1 MKKIV
6 LIAAVLALF
15 LSPIAFA
22 AADYLVIKDVDFED
36 PIVPGSVLPITV
48 ELENTHPIY
57 NINDLEVKV
66 WIENVFGEKIAK
78 TMVSGLVIQE
88 SSEKEIK
95 LKLTTPSD
103 LEPGHYYLEVNAI
116 GRLERSTERVFA
128 TYSKSVE
135 VEALENALYISKIE
149 FSKQNYVPNED
160 VDVAVTIVNTG
171 SEDQENVN
179 ISLIVPEL
187 NIQKTITLYGTLLS
201 GTSRTVYFTFK
212 LPSDIDKTIIA
223 VSAIAK
229 SDFAKTSANTNLI
242 LSLPE
247 KIDTSK
253 TPLTLINKEI
263 KKGQTFELQIKVTN
277 KNSEEKSYFLRS
289 DGSLN
294 VDLSEIKF
302 DLLPG
307 QSKIV
312 SAKISAEQSGI
323 QNGAIYV
330 FEGNNLVSEIDIQA
344 KVLQN
349 LTTNAIIFLVL
360 ILVIVILAILLQYKK
375 NRSQKTTTY
384 Y

>member
-15 LSPIAFA
+15 LAPIAFA
-22 AADYLVIKDVDFED
+22 ANYLVIKDVDFEE
-36 PIVPGSVLPITV
+36 PIVPGSTLPVTV
-48 ELENTHPIY
+48 ELENTHQLY

-66 WIENVFGEKIAK
+66 WIENVFGEKL
-78 TMVSGLVIQE
+78 TRTTVSGLTIQE
-88 SSEKEIK
+88 LDDKEII
-95 LKLTTPSD
+95 LKLPVPSD
-103 LEPGHYYLEVNAI
+103 LEPGTYSLEVSAV
-116 GRLERSTERVFA
+116 GRLERSTEKVFA
-128 TYSKSVE
+128 KYSKSVE
-135 VEALENALYISKIE
+135 VEAVEDSLYISKIE
-149 FSKQNYVPNED
+149 FSKQTYNAGEN
-160 VDVAVTIVNTG
+160 VDVAITVINTG
-171 SEDQENVN
+171 SEDQNDVR
-179 ISLIVPEL
+179 ISLIIPEL
-187 NIQKTITLYGTLLS
+187 NIQKEITLYGTLFS
-201 GTSRTVYFTFK
+201 GTSRIIYFTFK
-212 LPSDIDKTIIA
+212 LPTNIEQSIYA
-223 VSAIAK
+223 VNV
-229 SDFAKTSANTNLI
+229 FAKNDFVKTSSTSNLI
-242 LSLPE
+242 VNLPE
-247 KIDTSK
+247 KIDANKAPT
-253 TPLTLINKEI
+253 TLIKKEL

-349 LTTNAIIFLVL
+349 LTTNAAIFLVL
-360 ILVIVILAILLQYKK
+360 ILIIAILAILLQYKK
-375 NRSQKTTTY
+375 NRSHKTTTY